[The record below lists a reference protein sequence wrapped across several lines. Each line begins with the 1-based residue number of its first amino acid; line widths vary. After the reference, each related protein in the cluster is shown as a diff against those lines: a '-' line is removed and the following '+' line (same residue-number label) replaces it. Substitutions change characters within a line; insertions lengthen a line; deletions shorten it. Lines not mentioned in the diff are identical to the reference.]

1 MTNGGGSDACKPR
14 TESIGGTWQLG
25 AKSERRDATHVPN
38 EGIAPELLA
47 DPIAGTRRTI
57 TLMTPQTKS
66 VSYRTHA
73 DAERHPPS
81 LRYSEEVAG
90 GSGRSV
96 QCSANAVIGS
106 FRSVKLSV
114 GSVKLSLRPSNS
126 LYESRIRKSIRKSD
140 VGFCWDLTFVT
151 HPTFVSLAIRCFGNG
166 KRKCFFDFRKR
177 KSDTKVKS

>member
-1 MTNGGGSDACKPR
+1 MRQHGRYVQCRRARLGTRHLPRWPRSPAGQNMTNGGRSDACKTR

-66 VSYRTHA
+66 ATHRTHA

-81 LRYSEEVAG
+81 LRYSEEVSG
-90 GSGRSV
+90 SSGRSV

-114 GSVKLSLRPSNS
+114 GSVK
-126 LYESRIRKSIRKSD
+126 
-140 VGFCWDLTFVT
+140 
-151 HPTFVSLAIRCFGNG
+151 
-166 KRKCFFDFRKR
+166 
-177 KSDTKVKS
+177 